1 MTTKSYADCY
11 ADVIALTSVSPGTS
25 NITRRAH
32 HGKATVHMTQSKG
45 YRLEVQGE
53 ESVFSH
59 FPHEAAAGLFW
70 QTTRLG
76 ATDERRRRRCCDGT
90 RILRRGITPRTRG
103 LMPRTVQVAVQ
114 SLLEQA

>member
-45 YRLEVQGE
+45 YQLEVQGE
-53 ESVFSH
+53 ESVFTH

-70 QTTRLG
+70 QTTRREHL
-76 ATDERRRRRCCDGT
+76 
-90 RILRRGITPRTRG
+90 
-103 LMPRTVQVAVQ
+103 
-114 SLLEQA
+114 